1 VENIL
6 RISPLKSDIGK
17 VVKTLLNKDI
27 LKTVERPSRYIGEEW
42 NSIKKDRNKVKVLVA
57 LIFPDVYEVGISH
70 LGLRI
75 LYHIIN
81 SLDFALAERAYSPW
95 IDMESQMEKYD
106 IPLFTV
112 ESKSPVSSF
121 DLIGFSL
128 QSELLYTNMVN
139 CLRLSGIEPY
149 TSDRKDTFP
158 LVIAGGP
165 TTANPEPIAD
175 FMDAIVIG
183 DGEEVIVDMIKVIKE
198 AKENELS
205 KDYIL
210 KKWAEIQGV
219 YIPSFYHVEYL
230 ETDRIKAVIPR
241 YSFCPSKV
249 KKAVVRDLNE
259 QPFPIKQIVPYAP
272 AVHDRA
278 VVEVFRGCNRGCRF
292 CQAGTFY
299 RPVRERNKD
308 SLVEMIKDIL
318 KSTGY
323 EEVGLLS
330 LNTSDYTSL
339 SDLTKEIL
347 PYLRKKHISVSIP
360 SSRIDSFDFNV
371 NESIDSGRRTALTL
385 APEAGTQRL
394 RNIINKGITEEEIKI
409 ALRKAYEM
417 GWQRIKLYFMIGLP
431 YEEEKDIDGILSLL
445 DWASSLGF
453 RKINVSISNF
463 IPKAWTPFQFV
474 RQKVEEIYG
483 IQKRLKAFSR
493 TNRRLHISL
502 SSPQRSLIE
511 GILSRGDR
519 RLSRV
524 IYTMVYKKNE
534 RFDDCPDLF
543 SFSRWQEAMNENGLS
558 FTMYTR
564 ERDVNEILPWD
575 HISLGID
582 KEYIKREYNISKT
595 GILTP
600 DCRWN
605 QCCDCGVCMD
615 LNVRNVLC
623 KIGEQH
629 EDRH

>member
-1 VENIL
+1 M

-81 SLDFALAERAYSPW
+81 SLNFALAERAYSPW
-95 IDMESQMEKYD
+95 IDMEIQMKKYD

-139 CLRLSGIEPY
+139 CLQLSRIEPY
-149 TSDRKDTFP
+149 ASDRKDTFP
-158 LVIAGGP
+158 LVISGGP

-210 KKWAEIQGV
+210 RKWAEIQGV

-230 ETDRIKAVIPR
+230 ETDRIKAVIPG

-339 SDLTKEIL
+339 SDLIKEIL
-347 PYLRKKHISVSIP
+347 PYLRKKHISASIP
-360 SSRIDSFDFNV
+360 SSRVDSFDFNV
-371 NESIDSGRRTALTL
+371 NKSIDSGRRTALTL

-445 DWASSLGF
+445 NWASSVGF

-463 IPKAWTPFQFV
+463 VPKAWTPFQFV

-502 SSPQRSLIE
+502 SPPKRSLIE

-543 SFSRWQEAMNENGLS
+543 SFSKWQEAMDENGLS

-605 QCCDCGVCMD
+605 QCYDCGVCMD